1 MEKIIQR
8 AAVADTL
15 NRLMFAVDRR
25 DFKLAI
31 QQLAD
36 EVTLDYTSLFGGVPQ
51 RLASE
56 VVIEQWSGVFQ
67 RLRTTQH
74 TLSNLLVDVT
84 KDYAVSTSYVQ
95 ALHNLP
101 YTDGGSTWMLY
112 GYYEHE
118 LVKTTDGWKITSM
131 KLIATHQEGNT
142 SLLGAAASEPIIRS
156 VSFSSEGASLS
167 GLLFL
172 PAGYRGDVKLP
183 AVIVTGSWTTVK
195 EQMPTLYA
203 GLMARKGFAAF
214 VFDFRG
220 FGQSEGE
227 PRQLESYRK
236 KIEDIKNAITALE
249 ALPEVDADRIGGL
262 GICASCG
269 YMALTAAQDSRL
281 KSLAM
286 VAPWLHDQT
295 LVELIYGGNAGV
307 EARLMEAEKAI
318 TVWKERGVPTLV
330 PACSATDE
338 HAAMFGEWDYYLNPK
353 RGAIAAWKNKFNVMS
368 WKEWLTFDPI
378 QIASR
383 IHVPVLLVHSESAAI
398 PQGAKAFYQDLPGD
412 KKMVWTDGSQF
423 DFYDSEKQV
432 LFSVKEVVN
441 WLSNKL

>member
-15 NRLMFAVDRR
+15 NRLMFAVERR
-25 DFKLAI
+25 DFKLAAH
-31 QQLAD
+31 QLAD

-51 RLASE
+51 RLSSE
-56 VVIEQWSGVFQ
+56 AVIEQWSAVFQ
-67 RLRTTQH
+67 RLRATQH
-74 TLSNLLVDVT
+74 TLSNQLVDVT
-84 KDYAVSTSYVQ
+84 KDDAVSTCYVQ
-95 ALHNLP
+95 ALHHLP
-101 YTDGGSTWMLY
+101 YTDGGSKWMLY

-142 SLLGAAASEPIIRS
+142 SLLRAAANEPIIRS

-227 PRQLESYRK
+227 PASTGILSEENRRYQKRNHCYRGIARGRRGSHWRTGHLCQLWVHG
-236 KIEDIKNAITALE
+236 L
-249 ALPEVDADRIGGL
+249 DR
-262 GICASCG
+262 SP
-269 YMALTAAQDSRL
+269 RH
-281 KSLAM
+281 
-286 VAPWLHDQT
+286 P
-295 LVELIYGGNAGV
+295 
-307 EARLMEAEKAI
+307 
-318 TVWKERGVPTLV
+318 
-330 PACSATDE
+330 
-338 HAAMFGEWDYYLNPK
+338 PK
-353 RGAIAAWKNKFNVMS
+353 V
-368 WKEWLTFDPI
+368 
-378 QIASR
+378 
-383 IHVPVLLVHSESAAI
+383 
-398 PQGAKAFYQDLPGD
+398 PGD
-412 KKMVWTDGSQF
+412 GSALA
-423 DFYDSEKQV
+423 S
-432 LFSVKEVVN
+432 
-441 WLSNKL
+441 